1 MSGLPEEHI
10 TDTALDNTSR
20 APEAV
25 DPTQTAVP
33 GPSPNPA
40 TNILINDIIL
50 RSVGRISRMTVEK
63 AILGKQYGRELAK
76 DAVENRSTINT
87 LAAYAITKVATRS
100 IPGAALV
107 ASGLVVKTLFDRSQR
122 RRQAVREGNQTIRD
136 MAAEDER
143 A

>member
-1 MSGLPEEHI
+1 MSENHL
-10 TDTALDNTSR
+10 TDIALDETSR
-20 APEAV
+20 APEAL
-25 DPTQTAVP
+25 DPTDTAVP

-40 TNILINDIIL
+40 TNILINDVIL
-50 RSVGRISRMTVEK
+50 RSVGRVSRMTVEK

-87 LAAYAITKVATRS
+87 LAVYAITKVATRS

-107 ASGLVVKTLFDRSQR
+107 ASGLLAKTLFDRSQNR
-122 RRQAVREGNQTIRD
+122 RAAVKQGNRTIRD